1 MREER
6 RRMEEPANRRAA
18 EEAASRARRE
28 ADRITRELE
37 KDGSRPS
44 YSSVL
49 KSQGKQHGDSVLG
62 PDGRVDYTSAPQ
74 VKAPEGMKA
83 VITIKNNCWDV
94 SFENKD

>member
-1 MREER
+1 MREKR
-6 RRMEEPANRRAA
+6 RRMEEPANRCAA

-28 ADRITRELE
+28 ADRISRELE
-37 KDGSRPS
+37 REGSLPS
-44 YSSVL
+44 PRSL
-49 KSQGKQHGDSVLG
+49 QPKRKQHGDSVLG

-83 VITIKNNCWDV
+83 VIAIKNNCWDV